1 MLRIRK
7 TDLIPALLSLPFG
20 LLAGVAARYAVVL
33 PWQCDALMS
42 QSRAMT
48 RAFAEAAIPGL
59 ATALAFACGV
69 CGTVFL
75 IAAFLAL
82 VRRGWALRAVRLA
95 CFAAYVLVLF
105 YAYAVLHT
113 TGVIA
118 RAGAEV
124 EGSVPDLMTVAGWR
138 WDYLWP
144 AALALLAVVA
154 IHVSTW
160 RRAVVALYTGS
171 VPPGP
176 LLGDRIVE
184 NLRTHGPDP
193 RYRKSIYASIAT
205 HLAVIV
211 IPMLLQL
218 YGCVQNYLVPFGSG
232 QPRVAVIQVVR
243 KKKRKKKRYV
253 LNPNS
258 AIYFHVPDL
267 DESEILREVEEATEL
282 TYVADPNAL
291 FGKMGAGGG
300 KRGGWPEGVG
310 NEPIR
315 FIRLEYDGR
324 DWDDGM
330 DAASRADMNFL
341 QEFRRI
347 TGFKVARK
355 SESHPIRLLAR
366 YDKGFAPPFV
376 YMTGSGGIRV
386 SERSMRILR
395 EYLLDGG
402 MLIADAGSATWD
414 RSFRAFCRRLFP
426 SKRLV
431 VIADDDPIFQMP
443 FVFPNGAP
451 PLWHHGGMR
460 AMGMKHKG
468 RWIIFYHP
476 GDLNDAWKTGHSGL
490 RPELA
495 KAAYQLGVNL
505 IYYAFTHYLEE
516 TRKYRK

>member
-69 CGTVFL
+69 CGAVFFVG
-75 IAAFLAL
+75 AFLAL

-124 EGSVPDLMTVAGWR
+124 EGSAPDLMTVAGWR

-144 AALALLAVVA
+144 AAFALLAVVA
-154 IHVSTW
+154 IHVCTW

-171 VPPGP
+171 VPPEP
-176 LLGDRIVE
+176 LLGDRLVE

-218 YGCVQNYLVPFGSG
+218 YGCVQPAAGGRHPGRPQEEEKEKALRSQPQLGDLLPRARPRRIRNPPRGRGGDRTDLRGRPQRALRQDGRRRRQARRLARGNG
-232 QPRVAVIQVVR
+232 QRADPLHPPRVRRPRLGRRHGRRQPGRHELPPGVPPHHRLQGGPKVR
-243 KKKRKKKRYV
+243 
-253 LNPNS
+253 
-258 AIYFHVPDL
+258 
-267 DESEILREVEEATEL
+267 
-282 TYVADPNAL
+282 
-291 FGKMGAGGG
+291 
-300 KRGGWPEGVG
+300 
-310 NEPIR
+310 EP
-315 FIRLEYDGR
+315 
-324 DWDDGM
+324 
-330 DAASRADMNFL
+330 
-341 QEFRRI
+341 
-347 TGFKVARK
+347 
-355 SESHPIRLLAR
+355 HPLSS
-366 YDKGFAPPFV
+366 
-376 YMTGSGGIRV
+376 T
-386 SERSMRILR
+386 
-395 EYLLDGG
+395 
-402 MLIADAGSATWD
+402 
-414 RSFRAFCRRLFP
+414 
-426 SKRLV
+426 
-431 VIADDDPIFQMP
+431 
-443 FVFPNGAP
+443 
-451 PLWHHGGMR
+451 
-460 AMGMKHKG
+460 
-468 RWIIFYHP
+468 
-476 GDLNDAWKTGHSGL
+476 
-490 RPELA
+490 
-495 KAAYQLGVNL
+495 
-505 IYYAFTHYLEE
+505 
-516 TRKYRK
+516 